1 MAHNELYER
10 IYKIIADTHLKNEEK
25 VRLVWEIVET
35 HIEKKIEEK
44 TIKNF
49 ENQKPVLKLELKDE
63 LRTELATKED
73 VLLLREEMKGMEE
86 RILRYV
92 DERFHYL
99 DKKIDERFYKL
110 DKKMTIGFIIL
121 IILYVITNP
130 NAINFVKFLIG
141 LK

>member
-1 MAHNELYER
+1 MAMAHNELYER

-73 VLLLREEMKGMEE
+73 VLLLREEMKGME
-86 RILRYV
+86 
-92 DERFHYL
+92 
-99 DKKIDERFYKL
+99 
-110 DKKMTIGFIIL
+110 
-121 IILYVITNP
+121 
-130 NAINFVKFLIG
+130 
-141 LK
+141 